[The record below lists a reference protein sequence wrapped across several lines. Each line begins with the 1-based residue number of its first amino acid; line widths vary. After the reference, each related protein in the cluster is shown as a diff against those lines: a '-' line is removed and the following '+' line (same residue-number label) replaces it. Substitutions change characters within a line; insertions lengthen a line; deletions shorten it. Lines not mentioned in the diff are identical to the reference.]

1 MKTERTY
8 SVPLIKSVMLRPEIF
23 ATVAEDEVSAWTERL
38 WTHLLKAVGKHRLP
52 VSIEIRDSLVRS
64 RAGKVDTEMLKDL
77 GMTAEQFAGF
87 VKRYTDRFDKIR
99 KKTDDKPPLPKDIV
113 RNAFDQMGS
122 KKVQEGRS
130 TDKRLGDTS
139 GMSDLTPDQIRKLY
153 ESRKAKISPE
163 YRKHVEAYLRAIS
176 ENAPTEDE

>member
-1 MKTERTY
+1 MHAGGGDRDPNSGSADDRGQVDLKISKSFTPAEKQR
-8 SVPLIKSVMLRPEIF
+8 IKSLGRTIDEALR
-23 ATVAEDEVSAWTERL
+23 
-38 WTHLLKAVGKHRLP
+38 
-52 VSIEIRDSLVRS
+52 RS

-113 RNAFDQMGS
+113 RNAFDQTGS

-153 ESRKAKISPE
+153 ESRKAKVSPE

-176 ENAPTEDE
+176 ENAPTEE